1 MKKTKI
7 LRALILGIGITIL
20 SSNVTFAE
28 TNQDNKTVDQIIEIA
43 VVDEDLAKKQ
53 EEIDHIVFDTNSK
66 EIKEKGFTVV
76 STGMINKF
84 VEARIEPYNE
94 ENAEYLYSILGRDM
108 VNVVDGKEAA
118 LLGTDEVSPDV
129 DLSSPSFSATAI
141 DENILNKQRDIDQY
155 VFDQYKDEIAEKGF
169 EVTHTG
175 TFQNYVEIGIMPY
188 NAENTEYLYNIFGR
202 DIIKV
207 VEGRQITTM
216 VGEEEVQEAELYV
229 TTTAVKEE
237 KSNGLTLPLLIVA
250 VCALGGVAILS
261 TRKKANYKR

>member
-1 MKKTKI
+1 MKKIKI
-7 LRALILGIGITIL
+7 LRALILGIGITVL

-53 EEIDHIVFDTNSK
+53 EEIDQIVFDKNSK
-66 EIKEKGFTVV
+66 EIEEKGFTVV
-76 STGMINKF
+76 STGMVNKF
-84 VEARIEPYNE
+84 VEVRIEPYNE

-118 LLGTDEVSPDV
+118 LLETDEVSPDV

-141 DENILNKQRDIDQY
+141 DENILNKQREIDQY
-155 VFDQYKDEIAEKGF
+155 VFEGQEAISD
-169 EVTHTG
+169 
-175 TFQNYVEIGIMPY
+175 
-188 NAENTEYLYNIFGR
+188 
-202 DIIKV
+202 DIIYYD
-207 VEGRQITTM
+207 TT
-216 VGEEEVQEAELYV
+216 AELYNK
-229 TTTAVKEE
+229 TTAVKEE
-237 KSNGLTLPLLIVA
+237 KSSGLTLPLLIVS